1 MTDIDS
7 LRLQLSSNTENDTS
21 NIAFGYRSFGLNINN
36 VLNIN
41 ENAVG
46 DIIQPEYII
55 LHMNNTYSL
64 SYLKYYVS
72 CLNLRFKINGTTILY
87 IPLQLLWNIETP
99 EIVINKLFIPLQF
112 NIFFGDIHTCGLR
125 NNHVEFSIEYLNN
138 SNQVF
143 NIDFSGF
150 SLLCKICCVT
160 DNRLHYIQDIS
171 NNFIQQ
177 VSNIQVKANNAGSNE
192 FRIRTNNFTGLV
204 KGFFIE
210 ATDIETLEEV
220 HFYTNQFV
228 RFYFEKY
235 LIRQKFIKISE
246 NMYYFPFN
254 SEKLYSDRSQ
264 NSYSGAINF
273 NTFEYSFLNLKF
285 STIQEKVSIYGL
297 NQNIYKQR
305 DEIVSI
311 QNMNSSFNLYENFIS
326 HYLTPIEDL
335 IRPFI
340 QRDMELQN
348 NVLDVTHIND
358 PSLNDI
364 PYISQVLNRKI
375 EENDNNTCPIEQIEI
390 QPNERYM
397 LCSNCNNCYNEYAM
411 ISWMVN
417 CNNNNRLVT
426 CPTCR
431 KNWSDHNVYINADNE
446 IAVI

>member
-1 MTDIDS
+1 MTDLHS

-21 NIAFGYRSFGLNINN
+21 NIAFGYKSFGFNVNN

-55 LHMNNTYSL
+55 LHMNNPYNL
-64 SYLKYYVS
+64 SYIKSYVS
-72 CLNLRFKINGTTILY
+72 CLNLRFKINGNNILY

-99 EIVINKLFIPLQF
+99 EIVINKLFIPLHF
-112 NIFFGDIHTCGLR
+112 DIFFGDIHTCGLR
-125 NNHVEFSIEYLNN
+125 NNQVEFSIEYLNN

-150 SLLCKICCVT
+150 SLLCKVCCVT
-160 DNRLHYIQDIS
+160 DNRLQYIQDIS

-177 VSNIQVKANNAGSNE
+177 VSIIQLKNDVGSSE

-210 ATDIETLEEV
+210 ATDIDSLEEV

-235 LIRQKFIKISE
+235 LIRQKFVKINE

-254 SEKLYSDRSQ
+254 SEKSYNDRSQ
-264 NSYSGAINF
+264 ASYNGAINF

-297 NQNIYKQR
+297 NKNIYNQR
-305 DEIVSI
+305 HEVVSI
-311 QNMNSSFNLYENFIS
+311 QNMNSSFNLYERIMTN
-326 HYLTPIEDL
+326 YLPPIEDL
-335 IRPFI
+335 IQPFI
-340 QRDMELQN
+340 QRDIELQN
-348 NVLDVTHIND
+348 NVLDVAHIND
-358 PSLNDI
+358 PSFNDI

-375 EENDNNTCPIEQIEI
+375 GENDNNTCPIEQIEI

-397 LCSNCNNCYNEYAM
+397 LCSNCKNCYNEYAM
-411 ISWMVN
+411 INWFVN
-417 CNNNNRLVT
+417 CNSNNRVVT

-431 KNWSDHNVYINADNE
+431 ETWSDHNVYINADNE